1 MAQRRSFTWQGQD
14 IISIRD
20 FSREQI
26 EDVLD
31 YAQRIR
37 PDPQLLV
44 GKVMA
49 SLFFE
54 PSTRTQLSFA
64 TAMQRLGG
72 RVIGFSGT
80 EGTSVVKGESLQD
93 TVRTIERYADVIVMR
108 HPLEGSARLVADTVT
123 IPVINAGDGANQ
135 HPTQT
140 LMDLFTIKKF
150 QQRLDD
156 LKIGLVGDLK
166 YGRTVH
172 SLALALTRFRKIELR
187 LISPPTLR
195 MPQAILK
202 ELTGI
207 VPYTETEDLDLR
219 DLDVVYVTRIQKERF
234 PDIEEYEKVKG
245 AYVITLKA
253 CERLKPSAILLHPLP
268 RVDEIAPDVD
278 ALPQAKYFDQVQ
290 NGVPVR
296 MALLKLVLVGN

>member
-1 MAQRRSFTWQGQD
+1 MAQRTRLNWQGQD
-14 IISIRD
+14 IISIRE
-20 FSREQI
+20 FSRDHI
-26 EDVLD
+26 EDVLAH
-31 YAQRIR
+31 AQQIR
-37 PDPQLLV
+37 PDPTLLQ
-44 GKVMA
+44 GRVMA

-64 TAMQRLGG
+64 TAMHRLGG
-72 RVIGFSGT
+72 KVIGFSGT
-80 EGTSVVKGESLQD
+80 ESTSVVKGESLQD
-93 TVRTIERYADVIVMR
+93 TVRTVEKYADVIVMR
-108 HPLEGSARLVADTVT
+108 HPFEGSARLVADTVA

-172 SLALALTRFRKIELR
+172 SLAVALTRFQKIQLR
-187 LISPPTLR
+187 LISPPNLR
-195 MPQAILK
+195 MPPAILQ
-202 ELTGI
+202 ELNGV
-207 VPYTETEDLDLR
+207 VPYTETEELDLR

-245 AYVITLKA
+245 AYVITLKV
-253 CERLKPSAILLHPLP
+253 CKMLKPSAILLHPLP
-268 RVDEIAPDVD
+268 RVDEIAPEVD
-278 ALPQAKYFDQVQ
+278 SLPQAKYFDQVQ

-296 MALLKLVLVGN
+296 MALLKLVLLGS